1 MSVLSRESVENEKE
15 IPIPMS
21 ERVKI
26 SELKFD
32 QNNPNRLSLAQLER
46 LKASIK
52 RWGDIVPVVTNSEL
66 LVADGQQR
74 VTTMLELGM
83 TECSVIR
90 LPVKDVDRRLLR
102 QVLNKL
108 KGKHNKELDAAEY
121 LRIIDEG
128 EKDELKALLASVGKK
143 LPIEVDDRDIS
154 FSVPATYEII
164 VECKDEA
171 HQKQVFDKL
180 KVEGYKLR
188 ILTLQ
193 NAGKNPTVSEPKQ

>member
-1 MSVLSRESVENEKE
+1 LENDKE

-26 SELKFD
+26 SDLQFD
-32 QNNPNRLSLAQLER
+32 QDNPNRLSPMQLER

-52 RWGDIVPVVTNSEL
+52 RWGDIVPIVTNSEL

-74 VTTMLELGM
+74 VTAMRELGM

-108 KGKHNKELDAAEY
+108 RGKHNKELDSAEY
-121 LRIIDEG
+121 LRIIEQG
-128 EKDELKALLASVGKK
+128 EKEDLKALLESVGEE
-143 LPIEVDDRDIS
+143 LPEDLDDREIS
-154 FSVPATYEII
+154 FTVPETYEII
-164 VECKDEA
+164 VECKDEVD
-171 HQKQVFDKL
+171 QKRIFEKL
-180 KVEGYKLR
+180 KLEGYKLR
-188 ILTLQ
+188 ILTL
-193 NAGKNPTVSEPKQ
+193 

>member
-1 MSVLSRESVENEKE
+1 MSEVERE

-26 SELKFD
+26 SDLKFD
-32 QNNPNRLSLAQLER
+32 QDNPNRMSVAQLDR

-52 RWGDIVPVVTNSEL
+52 KWGDIVPVVTNSEL

-74 VTTMLELGM
+74 VTAMKELGM

-108 KGKHNKELDAAEY
+108 RGKHNEELDSAEY
-121 LRIIDEG
+121 LRILEQG
-128 EKDELKALLASVGKK
+128 EREDLKALLESIGEK
-143 LPIEVDDRDIS
+143 LPMEVDDRDVS
-154 FSVPATYEII
+154 VSVPETYEII

-171 HQKQVFDKL
+171 DQKRIFEKL
-180 KVEGYKLR
+180 KLEGYRLR
-188 ILTLQ
+188 ILTL
-193 NAGKNPTVSEPKQ
+193 

>member
-1 MSVLSRESVENEKE
+1 MSEFERE
-15 IPIPMS
+15 IQIPMS

-26 SELKFD
+26 SDLKFD
-32 QNNPNRLSLAQLER
+32 QDNPNRMSRAQFDR

-74 VTTMLELGM
+74 VTAMKEVGM

-108 KGKHNKELDAAEY
+108 RGEHLRELDAE
-121 LRIIDEG
+121 EF
-128 EKDELKALLASVGKK
+128 K
-143 LPIEVDDRDIS
+143 
-154 FSVPATYEII
+154 II
-164 VECKDEA
+164 VDAGSEEDLKYLLGLSDEMLQTYFDGEVEEIDYHESFEVVVSCKDETE
-171 HQKQVFDKL
+171 QEV
-180 KVEGYKLR
+180 VYNKLR
-188 ILTLQ
+188 RDGYRCRVLTL
-193 NAGKNPTVSEPKQ
+193 

>member
-1 MSVLSRESVENEKE
+1 MSDQQVETERDRE

-26 SELKFD
+26 SDLKFD
-32 QNNPNRLSLAQLER
+32 QENPNRMSLAQLDR

-66 LVADGQQR
+66 LVADGEQR
-74 VTTMLELGM
+74 VTAMKELGM

-108 KGKHNKELDAAEY
+108 KGKHNKELDSAEY

-128 EKDELKALLASVGKK
+128 EKEDLKALLESVGEE
-143 LPIEVDDRDIS
+143 LPEALHDREIS
-154 FSVPATYEII
+154 ITIPETYEII

-171 HQKQVFDKL
+171 DQKRIFEKL
-180 KVEGYKLR
+180 KLEGYKLR
-188 ILTLQ
+188 ILTL
-193 NAGKNPTVSEPKQ
+193 

>member
-1 MSVLSRESVENEKE
+1 MSDQQVETERDRE
-15 IPIPMS
+15 IQIPMS

-26 SELKFD
+26 SDLKFD
-32 QNNPNRLSLAQLER
+32 QDNPNRMSRAQLDR

-52 RWGDIVPVVTNSEL
+52 KWGDIVPVVTNSEL

-74 VTTMLELGM
+74 VTVMRELGM

-108 KGKHNKELDAAEY
+108 KCKHNKELDSAEY
-121 LRIIDEG
+121 LRIIEQG
-128 EKDELKALLASVGKK
+128 EKEDL
-143 LPIEVDDRDIS
+143 DDREIS
-154 FSVPATYEII
+154 FTIPETYEII

-171 HQKQVFDKL
+171 DQKRIFEKL
-180 KVEGYKLR
+180 KLEGYKLR
-188 ILTLQ
+188 ILTL
-193 NAGKNPTVSEPKQ
+193 

>member
-1 MSVLSRESVENEKE
+1 MNDQQVETERDRE

-32 QNNPNRLSLAQLER
+32 QDNPNRMGLAQLHR

-74 VTTMLELGM
+74 VTAMKELGM

-90 LPVKDVDRRLLR
+90 LPIKDVDRRLLR

-108 KGKHNKELDAAEY
+108 KGKHNKELDSAEY
-121 LRIIDEG
+121 LRILEQG
-128 EKDELKALLASVGKK
+128 EKEDLKALLESVGEKT
-143 LPIEVDDRDIS
+143 PHR
-154 FSVPATYEII
+154 
-164 VECKDEA
+164 
-171 HQKQVFDKL
+171 
-180 KVEGYKLR
+180 G
-188 ILTLQ
+188 
-193 NAGKNPTVSEPKQ
+193 G

>member
-1 MSVLSRESVENEKE
+1 MGELEKE
-15 IPIPMS
+15 ISIPMS

-26 SELKFD
+26 SDLKFD
-32 QNNPNRLSLAQLER
+32 QDNPNRMSLTQLDR

-74 VTTMLELGM
+74 VTAMKELGM

-108 KGKHNKELDAAEY
+108 RGKHNKDLDTAEY
-121 LRIIDEG
+121 LRIVEQG
-128 EKDELKALLASVGKK
+128 EKEELKALLESVGER
-143 LPIEVDDRDIS
+143 LPLEVDERPIS
-154 FSVPATYEII
+154 ASIPETYELI

-171 HQKQVFDKL
+171 DQKQKYEKL
-180 KVEGYKLR
+180 KMEGYRLR
-188 ILTLQ
+188 ILTL
-193 NAGKNPTVSEPKQ
+193 

>member
-1 MSVLSRESVENEKE
+1 MSEYEKE

-26 SELKFD
+26 CDLKFD
-32 QNNPNRLSLAQLER
+32 QDNPNRLSLVQLER

-74 VTTMLELGM
+74 VTAMLELGM

-90 LPVKDVDRRLLR
+90 LPIKDVDRRLLR

-108 KGKHNKELDAAEY
+108 KGKHNKELDSAEY
-121 LRIIDEG
+121 LRIVELG
-128 EKDELKALLASVGKK
+128 EKDDLKALLASVGEK
-143 LPIEVDDRDIS
+143 LPIEVDERDVS
-154 FSVPATYEII
+154 FSVPGTYEII
-164 VECKDEA
+164 VECRDEA
-171 HQKQVFDKL
+171 DQKAKFEKL
-180 KVEGYKLR
+180 KLEGYKLR
-188 ILTLQ
+188 ILTL
-193 NAGKNPTVSEPKQ
+193 

>member
-1 MSVLSRESVENEKE
+1 MSELEKE

-21 ERVKI
+21 ERMKI
-26 SELKFD
+26 SDLKFD
-32 QNNPNRLSLAQLER
+32 QDNPNRMSHAQLDR

-52 RWGDIVPVVTNSEL
+52 RWGAIVSVVTNIEL

-74 VTTMLELGM
+74 VTAMKELGM

-108 KGKHNKELDAAEY
+108 RGKHNRELDNAEY
-121 LRIIDEG
+121 LRIVEMG
-128 EKDELKALLASVGKK
+128 EKEDLKALLESVGER

-154 FSVPATYEII
+154 FSIPGTYEII

-171 HQKQVFDKL
+171 DQKAKYEKL
-180 KVEGYKLR
+180 RLEGYKLR
-188 ILTLQ
+188 ILTL
-193 NAGKNPTVSEPKQ
+193 

>member
-1 MSVLSRESVENEKE
+1 MSEFERE
-15 IPIPMS
+15 IPIPML

-26 SELKFD
+26 GDLKFD
-32 QNNPNRLSLAQLER
+32 QDNPNRMSRAQLDR

-52 RWGDIVPVVTNSEL
+52 KWGDIVPVVTNSEL

-74 VTTMLELGM
+74 VTVMRELGM

-108 KGKHNKELDAAEY
+108 KGKHNKELDSAEY
-121 LRIIDEG
+121 LRIIEKG
-128 EKDELKALLASVGKK
+128 EKEDLRVLLESVGEE
-143 LPIEVDDRDIS
+143 LPEDLDDREIS
-154 FSVPATYEII
+154 FTIPETYEII

-171 HQKQVFDKL
+171 DQKRIFEKL
-180 KVEGYKLR
+180 KLEGYKLR
-188 ILTLQ
+188 ILTL
-193 NAGKNPTVSEPKQ
+193 

>member
-1 MSVLSRESVENEKE
+1 MSAQQVETERDRE

-26 SELKFD
+26 SDLKFD
-32 QNNPNRLSLAQLER
+32 QDNPNRMSLAQLDR
-46 LKASIK
+46 LKGSIK

-74 VTTMLELGM
+74 VTAMKELGM

-108 KGKHNKELDAAEY
+108 RGKHNKELDSAEY
-121 LRIIDEG
+121 LRILEQG
-128 EKDELKALLASVGKK
+128 EKDELKALLESVGER
-143 LPIEVDDRDIS
+143 LPVEVDDRDVS
-154 FSVPATYEII
+154 VSVPETYELI
-164 VECKDEA
+164 VECRDEA
-171 HQKQVFDKL
+171 DQKAKYEKL
-180 KVEGYKLR
+180 RLEGYRLR
-188 ILTLQ
+188 ILTL
-193 NAGKNPTVSEPKQ
+193 

>member
-1 MSVLSRESVENEKE
+1 MSDCDKE

-26 SELKFD
+26 SDLKFD
-32 QNNPNRLSLAQLER
+32 PDNPNRMSLAQLDR
-46 LKASIK
+46 LKVSIK

-74 VTTMLELGM
+74 VTAMKELGM

-108 KGKHNKELDAAEY
+108 RGKHSKELDSAEY
-121 LRIIDEG
+121 LRILEQG
-128 EKDELKALLASVGKK
+128 EREDLKAQESSENASSNISKANN
-143 LPIEVDDRDIS
+143 ISTRDPSMFYI
-154 FSVPATYEII
+154 
-164 VECKDEA
+164 
-171 HQKQVFDKL
+171 
-180 KVEGYKLR
+180 
-188 ILTLQ
+188 
-193 NAGKNPTVSEPKQ
+193 

>member
-1 MSVLSRESVENEKE
+1 MSVLRRESEENEKE

-26 SELKFD
+26 SDLKFD
-32 QNNPNRLSLAQLER
+32 QDNPNRMSLAQLDR

-52 RWGDIVPVVTNSEL
+52 RWGDIVPIVTNSEL
-66 LVADGQQR
+66 LVADGAQR
-74 VTTMLELGM
+74 IIAMKELGM

-108 KGKHNKELDAAEY
+108 RGKHNKELDNAEY
-121 LRIIDEG
+121 LRIIEQDGKE
-128 EKDELKALLASVGKK
+128 DLKALLESVGEK
-143 LPIEVDDRDIS
+143 LPIEVDDREVS
-154 FSVPATYEII
+154 FSVPETYEII

-171 HQKQVFDKL
+171 NQKSIFEKL
-180 KVEGYKLR
+180 KAEGYKLR
-188 ILTLQ
+188 ILTL
-193 NAGKNPTVSEPKQ
+193 

>member
-1 MSVLSRESVENEKE
+1 MKKAMSESEKE
-15 IPIPMS
+15 IPIAVS

-26 SELKFD
+26 GDLKFD
-32 QNNPNRLSLAQLER
+32 QDNPNRMNLAQFDR

-52 RWGDIVPVVTNSEL
+52 RWGDIIPVVTNSEL

-74 VTTMLELGM
+74 VTAMKELGM

-108 KGKHNKELDAAEY
+108 RGKHNTEMDSAEY

-128 EKDELKALLASVGKK
+128 EKEELKLFLQSFGEK
-143 LPIEVDDRDIS
+143 LPIEVDDREVS
-154 FSVPATYEII
+154 FSVPETYELII
-164 VECKDEA
+164 ECRSEA
-171 HQKQVFDKL
+171 QQKEYFEKL
-180 KVEGYKLR
+180 KAEGYKLR
-188 ILTLQ
+188 ILTL
-193 NAGKNPTVSEPKQ
+193 